1 MKVCIYSIYDTKAQS
16 YLPPFFLQNDAL
28 ALRLIK
34 NTVTNPEHQFSQNAE
49 DYVLFKLGTFDD
61 STAKM
66 EITAPESLATCLEL
80 RSNTEEKS

>member
-28 ALRLIK
+28 AIRLIK

-49 DYVLFKLGTFDD
+49 DYVLFKLGAFDD
-61 STAKM
+61 SSAKM
-66 EITAPESLATCLEL
+66 ELLSAPESLATCLEL
-80 RSNTEEKS
+80 RSTTEE